1 MARQDPRTS
10 SEAQGGRDPLET
22 VTRTAGAPT
31 GQAHGSTAVTRSSS
45 ADAGQPRRR
54 RRIGWPAV
62 LAGLA
67 ILCVLTVTATVLRA
81 NGTLDAM
88 EQAGT
93 ETSDAQE
100 VTLGYFGNLTHGP
113 ALAGVE
119 QGYFEQ
125 ALGETELNTQVFN
138 TGPTTIEA
146 MNSGEVDI
154 AFMGPNPAIN
164 SFVQSGGES
173 VTIVAG
179 ATSGGAQFIVS
190 NDVAGPDDLAGRTF
204 ATPDFG
210 GTQDVALR
218 VWLQDQGYEVDT
230 GSPDSVSITPMPSGQ
245 ALQTF
250 RQGTIDGFW
259 GPQPW
264 VTRMT
269 QEEGGQVLVDERD
282 LWPDGR
288 YPTTVLAVRTEFLQQ
303 HPQTVEKI
311 LTGLEDSVDYL
322 NTADEDQVIET
333 LNTGFENARTEPL
346 DPETIAGSLEA
357 MEWTTD
363 PMESTYATLLEN
375 GVQAGTTQ
383 EASLDG
389 FVDDSLIN
397 TVRENRGMD
406 PVGGEIS
413 AAVLPATGSREDAA

>member
-1 MARQDPRTS
+1 MARQDP
-10 SEAQGGRDPLET
+10 QGSPEGQLGRGPLDT
-22 VTRTAGAPT
+22 VTRTAGR
-31 GQAHGSTAVTRSSS
+31 GSDSAGVTRSSS
-45 ADAGQPRRR
+45 AETGRTRR

-62 LAGLA
+62 LAALA

-81 NGTLDAM
+81 NGTLDAL

-146 MNSGEVDI
+146 MNSGEVDM

-190 NDVAGPDDLAGRTF
+190 DDVQGPDDLAGRTF

-250 RQGTIDGFW
+250 RQGAIDGFW

-288 YPTTVLAVRTEFLQQ
+288 YPTTVLAVRTDFLQQ
-303 HPQTVEKI
+303 HPQTVEKL
-311 LTGLEDSVDYL
+311 LTGLEDSVAYL
-322 NTADEDQVIET
+322 NTTDQDQVIET
-333 LNTGFENARTEPL
+333 LNTGLEHARTEPL

-363 PMESTYATLLEN
+363 PMASTYGTLLEN
-375 GVQAGTTQ
+375 GMQAGTTQ
-383 EASLDG
+383 DASLDG
-389 FVDDSLIN
+389 FVDDSLLN
-397 TVRENRGMD
+397 TVRESRGLD
-406 PVGGEIS
+406 PVGGGPS
-413 AAVLPATGSREDAA
+413 AAVLPGNAAREEAA

>member
-1 MARQDPRTS
+1 M
-10 SEAQGGRDPLET
+10 
-22 VTRTAGAPT
+22 
-31 GQAHGSTAVTRSSS
+31 
-45 ADAGQPRRR
+45 
-54 RRIGWPAV
+54 

-250 RQGTIDGFW
+250 RQGAIDGFW

-322 NTADEDQVIET
+322 NTADQDQVIET

>member
-1 MARQDPRTS
+1 MASLQKPPI
-10 SEAQGGRDPLET
+10 QT
-22 VTRTAGAPT
+22 VTRTAGDSNRGAARLSE
-31 GQAHGSTAVTRSSS
+31 GG
-45 ADAGQPRRR
+45 RRR
-54 RRIGWPAV
+54 RMGWPAV
-62 LAGLA
+62 LVGLA
-67 ILCVLTVTATVLRA
+67 ILCALTVTATVLRA

-88 EQAGT
+88 EQAVT
-93 ETSDAQE
+93 ETTDAE
-100 VTLGYFGNLTHGP
+100 EITLGYFGNLTHGP

-119 QGYFEQ
+119 RGYFEQ
-125 ALGETELNTQVFN
+125 ALGETQLSTQVFN

-164 SFVQSGGES
+164 SFVQSGGQS
-173 VTIVAG
+173 VTVVAG

-190 NDVAGPDDLAGRTF
+190 QDVTGADDLAGRTF

-230 GSPDSVSITPMPSGQ
+230 GTPESVSITPMPSGQ

-250 RQGTIDGFW
+250 RQGAIDGFW

-264 VTRMT
+264 VTRMV
-269 QEEGGQVLVDERD
+269 QEENGKVLVDERD
-282 LWPDGR
+282 LWPDGK

-303 HPQTVEKI
+303 HPQTVEKVLI
-311 LTGLEDSVDYL
+311 GLEDSVEYL
-322 NTADEDQVIET
+322 NSADTDEVIET
-333 LNTGFENARTEPL
+333 LNTGLENARTEPL
-346 DPETIAGSLEA
+346 DPQTIEGSLEA

-363 PMESTYATLLEN
+363 PMESTYPTLLEN

-397 TVRENRGMD
+397 TVREDRGLD
-406 PVGGEIS
+406 PVGGELS
-413 AAVLPATGSREDAA
+413 AALPPGAGFRKEAA